1 MQESVAVALR
11 SKGSG
16 LHLLH
21 HHHEHNQEDGE
32 GRPDD
37 AYRTDDGMLA
47 QLRQGLGD
55 VLFDHFSFI

>member
-1 MQESVAVALR
+1 MQEPIPITLR

-21 HHHEHNQEDGE
+21 HYDNHNQEDGQS
-32 GRPDD
+32 RPDD

-47 QLRQGLGD
+47 ELRQRLGD